1 MGIYERMM
9 QLQDP
14 NIPVHTFIAV
24 VAEHAKG
31 NMTNNQARTALNLSA
46 AEGNEAI
53 TLSARVQSG
62 ALTRTEVHDVLLIA
76 WDRIPPYDT
85 VAAVKT
91 RLGV

>member
-9 QLQDP
+9 QIDAP
-14 NIPVHTFIAV
+14 NIPVHLFVAV

-53 TLSARVQSG
+53 ALSARVQG
-62 ALTRTEVHDVLLIA
+62 GQLTRTEVHDVLLIA
-76 WDRIPPYDT
+76 WDKHPPYDT